1 MTFTLALI
9 GRPNVGKS
17 TLFNRLT
24 GKQHALVHD
33 APGVTRDRREGEAN
47 LAGLEFMVM
56 DTAGIDAAEKGS
68 LQSRMTQQT
77 MVASQEADVIL
88 LIVDGRAGIT
98 PVDEQFAKML
108 RKSKKPLL
116 LAVNKAEGKAGRTT
130 IADAHRLGLG
140 EPIAISAEHGEG
152 MVELYDALAQVSGVR
167 NQVSEEALSDTR
179 HLTTDTPLTIAI
191 VGRPNVGK
199 STLMNAILGQ
209 ERVLTGPEAGITRDS
224 ITVAHRVE
232 GRDIRLVDT
241 AGMRRKSNVNEKL
254 EKMSVSDSFR
264 AIAYAQVVVVVM
276 DAEQPLEKQDNTIAA
291 LVESEGRAMVI
302 AINKWDTVAD
312 KSTFIKA
319 FRQRFEQVLPQI
331 KGVPVVPISG
341 ETNYN
346 IGKLFHACFEIYEV
360 WNTRIGTGELNRW
373 LEAMLEAHTP
383 QLVGGRRLKIRY
395 ITQKSARPP
404 SFVLFSNLKEVPE
417 NYLRYLVNGLRE
429 RFNLHGV
436 PIRLTVKKNKNPYA
450 ETTDE

>member
-1 MTFTLALI
+1 MTFTLAII

-24 GKQHALVHD
+24 GKPHALVHD
-33 APGVTRDRREGEAN
+33 APGVTRDRREGAGRIAD
-47 LAGLEFMVM
+47 LAFSVM

-68 LQSRMTQQT
+68 LQSRMTAQT
-77 MVASQEADVIL
+77 MRASQDADVIL
-88 LIVDGRAGIT
+88 MMVDGRTGIT
-98 PVDEQFAKML
+98 PVDEEFAKLL

-116 LAVNKAEGKAGRTT
+116 LVVNKAEGKAARAT
-130 IADAHRLGLG
+130 ILDAHRLGLG
-140 EPIAISAEHGEG
+140 DPIAISAEHGEG
-152 MVELYDALAQVSGVR
+152 MGDLYDALQPFAGDAPV
-167 NQVSEEALSDTR
+167 EEIPPEEGG
-179 HLTTDTPLTIAI
+179 PLTIAI

-199 STLMNAILGQ
+199 STLLNAILGE

-224 ITVAHRVE
+224 ITVAYSHE
-232 GRDIRLVDT
+232 GKDMRLVDT
-241 AGMRRKSNVNEKL
+241 AGMRKKANVNEKL
-254 EKMSVSDSFR
+254 EKMSVADTLR
-264 AIAYAQVVVVVM
+264 AVQYAQVVVVVM
-276 DAEQPLEKQDNTIAA
+276 DAEQPLEKQDNAIAA

-302 AINKWDTVAD
+302 AINKWDTVKEKDA
-312 KSTFIKA
+312 FIKA
-319 FRQRFEQVLPQI
+319 FRQRFEKVLPQI

-341 ETNYN
+341 EKNYN
-346 IGKLFHACFEIYEV
+346 IGKLFNACFEAYSI

-383 QLVGGRRLKIRY
+383 QLVSGRRLKIRY

-429 RFNLHGV
+429 RFALQGV
-436 PIRLTVKKNKNPYA
+436 PIRIAVKKNKNPYA
-450 ETTDE
+450 DGDS